1 MSMKRKKWMAA
12 ALTAICLTGCAA
24 PQAETQPTQA
34 TLWEAGTVTEL
45 SQTVTAEGRTLII
58 NGSVELPSAEELYHV
73 ELALDEDALERFL
86 QDYVYS
92 AYPDAEK
99 VTREDGSIYWWK
111 EEDGRHLLSFS
122 QNTLGNGYYLDS
134 TRDLN
139 GKDLDE
145 EHTLEREYITDKVPG
160 DLTITAEEAA
170 KAAGEEIARYSCFS
184 FAPWNVTANVTQ
196 DGKGDYDANL
206 QPYLDGLPVNGRVP
220 FGDTSA
226 HFSAE
231 GLFTF
236 QGNFLLKEIS
246 REPIVPNCTLEEA
259 AEKLKTDFLTYM
271 YGDEKT
277 TEVVRIEVQYFAE
290 YDIDNVCHLSPAWV
304 FICQT
309 ESNGFT
315 RYSDFAYLMETGT
328 LEYSKMF

>member
-12 ALTAICLTGCAA
+12 ALTAICLTGCAV
-24 PQAETQPTQA
+24 PQAETEPTQA
-34 TLWEAGTVTEL
+34 ALWEAGTKTEL
-45 SQTVTAEGRTLII
+45 SQTFTAEGCTLIL
-58 NGSVELPSAEELYHV
+58 NGSVELPSPEELYHV
-73 ELALDEDALERFL
+73 ELALDEDALGRFL

-99 VTREDGSIYWWK
+99 EAWEDGSIYWWK

-145 EHTLEREYITDKVPG
+145 KHTLEREYITDKVPG

-206 QPYLDGLPVNGRVP
+206 QPYLDGLPVNGHVP

-259 AEKLKTDFLTYM
+259 VEKLKSDFLTYL
-271 YGDEKT
+271 YNDEKT
-277 TEVVRIEVQYFAE
+277 MEIVSVDVQYFAE

-304 FICQT
+304 FTCRK
-309 ESNGFT
+309 ESNGSA

-328 LEYSKMF
+328 LEYKNF

>member
-1 MSMKRKKWMAA
+1 MKCKKWMAA

-24 PQAETQPTQA
+24 PQAETEPTQA
-34 TLWEAGTVTEL
+34 ALWEAGTVTEL
-45 SQTVTAEGRTLII
+45 SQTITAEGCTLIL
-58 NGSVELPSAEELYHV
+58 NGSVELPSPEELYHV
-73 ELALDEDALERFL
+73 ELSLDEDALDRFL

-92 AYPDAEK
+92 VYPDAEK
-99 VTREDGSIYWWK
+99 GAWEDGSIYCWK

-122 QNTLGNGYYLDS
+122 QEITGRGYYLDS
-134 TRDLN
+134 TRDLD
-139 GKDLDE
+139 GKYLDE
-145 EHTLEREYITDKVPG
+145 KYIFERGYITDKVPG
-160 DLTITAEEAA
+160 DLTISAEEAA
-170 KAAGEEIARYSCFS
+170 QAAGEEIARYSCFS
-184 FAPWNVTANVTQ
+184 FAPWNVTASVTE
-196 DGKGDYDANL
+196 DGKGDYYANL
-206 QPYLDGLPVNGRVP
+206 QPYLDGMPVIGHLPFR
-220 FGDTSA
+220 DISA
-226 HFSAE
+226 GISAE

-236 QGNFLLKEIS
+236 QGIFLLKEIS

-328 LEYSKMF
+328 LEYSKTF